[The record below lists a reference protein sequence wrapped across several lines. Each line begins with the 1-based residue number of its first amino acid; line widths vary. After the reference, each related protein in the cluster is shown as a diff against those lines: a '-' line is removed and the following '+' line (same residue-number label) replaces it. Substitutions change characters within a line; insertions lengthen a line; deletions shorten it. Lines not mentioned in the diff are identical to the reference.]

1 MANLVYNEKNPRVQ
15 SWRLRQV
22 IRKLSGIVL
31 VRFFTADKDIHDTGY
46 FIQKGFK
53 GLTVTPG
60 WGGLI
65 ITAESQRDI
74 LYGGRQE
81 RNEKQAKG
89 LSSYRSISS
98 CETFTITRTVWGKLS
113 P

>member
-1 MANLVYNEKNPRVQ
+1 M
-15 SWRLRQV
+15 
-22 IRKLSGIVL
+22 RKLSGIVL
-31 VRFFTADKDIHDTGY
+31 VRFFTADKDIRDTGY
-46 FIQKGFK
+46 FIQKRFK
-53 GLTVTPG
+53 GLTVAPG

-74 LYGGRQE
+74 LHGGRQE

-98 CETFTITRTVWGKLS
+98 CETYSLS
-113 P
+113 QEQYGGNCHHD